1 MLGAHMFPY
10 PWWLIGWLPNDHN
23 QQTTTCAI
31 RRARAAGSGGNQL
44 KDVREARQWPA
55 MGMTALFPALSHLP
69 GPGAGPPQ
77 DALCPAAHH
86 RGAHR
91 GRSTA
96 RRVLLESGPPFGVT
110 AACARQA
117 MPSLIKV
124 AARAAAGACAA
135 AAPPAVPGHVPN
147 RFPLLTRFNTGRH
160 LLGRCHVRADVLAQ
174 PFLPCRCFR
183 RAG

>member
-1 MLGAHMFPY
+1 MFPY

-110 AACARQA
+110 AACASSHAESDQGGCARGGRRLRGGRA
-117 MPSLIKV
+117 TSSAWPRSESLPPLNQV
-124 AARAAAGACAA
+124 QHRSPPARA
-135 AAPPAVPGHVPN
+135 VP
-147 RFPLLTRFNTGRH
+147 
-160 LLGRCHVRADVLAQ
+160 RA
-174 PFLPCRCFR
+174 R
-183 RAG
+183 